1 MKARSESSSNNQ
13 AFHGRLN
20 AMDGDG
26 WCSSLPNSNGEWLQV
41 DIGIMIQACGLAT
54 QGNKEWFFKRRWVT
68 AFKLSYSLDGT
79 NWETYRNVTGGE
91 MVRFKEGAFPIFNL
105 KGERTDQITCLFF
118 VSLAASQLAQALP
131 RKQNCHPRA
140 LVITTSHIKSPI

>member
-41 DIGIMIQACGLAT
+41 DIGIIIQACGLAT
-54 QGNKEWFFKRRWVT
+54 QGNKKWFFKRRWVT

-79 NWETYRNVTGGE
+79 NWETYRNITGGE

-105 KGERTDQITCLFF
+105 KGERT
-118 VSLAASQLAQALP
+118 ALTKLGSD
-131 RKQNCHPRA
+131 RIGSRIGKKRA
-140 LVITTSHIKSPI
+140 LKNKKEIVIK